1 MGDTEADEE
10 IERAARV
17 LVDKHG
23 PDATTQAAL
32 SAETML
38 AAGHFYIDQWARWR
52 RIAEAVE
59 RQLPHRLDGASG
71 MALIGELDSESVR
84 LSRAIARATGGDPLE
99 GASSE

>member
-10 IERAARV
+10 IERAAGA

-23 PDATTQAAL
+23 PGAAAQAAL

-59 RQLPHRLDGASG
+59 RQLPRRLDAGSGAAPIDG
-71 MALIGELDSESVR
+71 PDSESVR
-84 LSRAIARATGGDPLE
+84 LSRAITRATGRDPGE
-99 GASSE
+99 AASTE